1 MGHIKSINI
10 STAKGGPK
18 SPVPQAMLVA
28 RTGIEGDAHSG
39 PGKKQVSLLAWERTL
54 AMRAKGAAV
63 GYGSF
68 GENITT
74 VGIDLRSLRMGD
86 RLKLGVRGIVEVTE
100 LGKKCPAPCA
110 IFRQVGSCIMPE
122 EGVFCRVTEGGAIR
136 VGDPVVLKGSG
147 LRITINLNPINR
159 VRESRNTIRAPRGR
173 KRERDQ
179 GGHRGGER

>member
-1 MGHIKSINI
+1 MGHIRSINI

-18 SPVPQAMLVA
+18 HPIPQAHLVKDW
-28 RTGIEGDAHSG
+28 GIKGDGHGG
-39 PGKKQVSLLAWERTL
+39 PGQKQVSLLAWERTL

-63 GYGSF
+63 GHGSF

-74 VGIDLRSLRMGD
+74 VGIDLRSLSVGD
-86 RLKLGVRGIVEVTE
+86 RLKLGDRGIVEVAE
-100 LGKKCPAPCA
+100 LGKECPAPCA

-122 EGVFCRVTEGGAIR
+122 EGVFCRVTKGGAIR
-136 VGDPVVLKGSG
+136 VGDPVVIKGSG
-147 LRITINLNPINR
+147 LRITINR
-159 VRESRNTIRAPRGR
+159 MKESRNTIRAPRGR